1 MKKLHLLEEIDDV
14 VINEVVVDKENNFA
28 VSNLI
33 SSLIKSEWDI
43 VDLYNTMLITLQD
56 KNAPDVESV
65 IEENISNHYIHIGQL
80 EKVLQS
86 YNVFAD
92 DIDDG
97 KELASEE

>member
-1 MKKLHLLEEIDDV
+1 
-14 VINEVVVDKENNFA
+14 
-28 VSNLI
+28 
-33 SSLIKSEWDI
+33 
-43 VDLYNTMLITLQD
+43 MLITLQD